1 MREER
6 KLIVIIFYFV
16 GDIATGLVK
25 QRGINT
31 GKTMLLTGN
40 EVGPDKWFI
49 NNLKKNHH
57 IRC

>member
-6 KLIVIIFYFV
+6 MLIVIIFYFV

-40 EVGPDKWFI
+40 EVGPDK
-49 NNLKKNHH
+49 
-57 IRC
+57 